1 MDPESRRVRG
11 RQLLLFSGIA
21 AALLIAFAVWF
32 SAGGGEAPP
41 PRGGIRAE
49 LAGSRSAEAVW
60 LRRSEARIGGLET
73 RLREMETKSRRSGE
87 ENAQAQASA
96 STRGAEDGRMV
107 IDRQAAMIEEMR
119 KSARNPPGRAGSG

>member
-1 MDPESRRVRG
+1 MDQESKRVRG

-21 AALLIAFAVWF
+21 AALLITFAVWF

-60 LRRSEARIGGLET
+60 LRRSEARIGQL
-73 RLREMETKSRRSGE
+73 
-87 ENAQAQASA
+87 ENASPGDGNQEPALRGGERSAQAA
-96 STRGAEDGRMV
+96 PDA
-107 IDRQAAMIEEMR
+107 
-119 KSARNPPGRAGSG
+119 

>member
-1 MDPESRRVRG
+1 M
-11 RQLLLFSGIA
+11 LLFSGIA

-60 LRRSEARIGGLET
+60 LRRSEERVGGLET
-73 RLREMETKSRRSGE
+73 RLREMETKSRRFEG
-87 ENAQAQASA
+87 ENAKLRESL
-96 STRGAEDGRMV
+96 TRGAEDGRAPRRTSRPKT
-107 IDRQAAMIEEMR
+107 DASRR
-119 KSARNPPGRAGSG
+119 PPRPPRRRRR